1 MASPFDQSSSQSAE
15 SAACQVEESHQ
26 EKPKP
31 RPAAKVGFDCEFVE
45 RPPKAVQS
53 DCPVCLLVLSQP
65 HQVTCCGYAFCRVCI
80 ERIQTDK
87 KSCPT
92 CNRKDFTVF
101 PDLRLQRSLY
111 EFCVWCSH
119 KTGGCEWSGE
129 LSQLEKHLNES
140 PKLHEQLVGCQFT
153 EVECHHCCE
162 LFQRRYV
169 TAHQI
174 GQCIR
179 RPFSCDYCGN
189 YGADFEDVTTKH
201 WPVCGSHPVPCPNEC
216 GTYPERH
223 CLTHHVNKD
232 CPLTIVNCD
241 FHYAGCEVQL
251 PRKDIPAHLGE
262 NVVLHMSQLATYSHM
277 QIQALKNA
285 LEEKESE
292 IKQLRSSLH
301 VLQSHGVF
309 PVDLTLTEFEKH
321 KQDDDV
327 WYSEPF
333 YTHPHGYKIC
343 LKVFANGIHNGKGTH
358 VAFGI
363 SLMRGIFDESL
374 KWPFCGEVTIQI
386 INQLQDREH
395 YVCINQLSNAPDDII
410 SKVTKGEKAPLGW
423 FANGGQELS
432 HSDLGYNSAKNRQ
445 FLKGDC
451 LRFRVTRVTNVG
463 WDQISQLERQC
474 LAIESRVCAPPFEFT
489 MRDFE
494 QQKTNND
501 IWFSP
506 SFYTHPRGYRMCL
519 RVDANG
525 IGAGKDT
532 HVSVF
537 IYLMRG
543 EFDKY
548 LKWPFRG
555 AITIQLLN
563 QIEDKEH
570 HENTVHFTDNT
581 PDAYAS
587 RVNSGERAPGLG
599 WPRFISYHALNYNKA
614 KNYQYLKYD
623 CLHFRFVK
631 VELQM

>member
-15 SAACQVEESHQ
+15 SSCQVEKSHQ

-31 RPAAKVGFDCEFVE
+31 SPAAKVGFDCEFVE
-45 RPPKAVQS
+45 RPPKAVQA
-53 DCPVCLLVLSQP
+53 DCPVCLLVLREP

-92 CNRKDFTVF
+92 CNLKDFTVF

-119 KTGGCEWSGE
+119 KTEGCEWSGE

-153 EVECHHCCE
+153 DVECHHCCE

-169 TAHQI
+169 TNHQI
-174 GQCIR
+174 RQCIR

-201 WPVCGSHPVPCPNEC
+201 WPVCGSRPVPCPNEC
-216 GTYPERH
+216 GVYPERQNLEQH
-223 CLTHHVNKD
+223 TSKD
-232 CPLTIVNCD
+232 CFLTVVNCD
-241 FHYAGCEVQL
+241 FLYAGCEVQL
-251 PRKDIPAHLGE
+251 PRKDVPTHLAE
-262 NVVLHMSQLATYSHM
+262 NVVPHMSQLATYSHM
-277 QIQALKNA
+277 KIQALTNA
-285 LEEKESE
+285 LAEKESE

-301 VLQSHGVF
+301 TLQSHGVF
-309 PVDLTLTEFEKH
+309 PVEFTMTEFEKH
-321 KQDDDV
+321 MQEDDS

-333 YTHPHGYKIC
+333 YTHPHGYKVC
-343 LKVFANGIHNGKGTH
+343 LKVFANGVGGGKNTH

-363 SLMRGIFDESL
+363 CLMRGIFDESL
-374 KWPFCGEVTIQI
+374 KWPFCGEVTIQA

-395 YVCINQLSNAPDDII
+395 CVCVNRLSDVSGVAVA
-410 SKVTKGEKAPLGW
+410 KVTKGEKAPVGW
-423 FANGGQELS
+423 FTNAGKQLS
-432 HSDLGYNSAKNRQ
+432 HSDLGYDSAKNCQ
-445 FLKGDC
+445 FLKDDY

-474 LAIESRVCAPPFEFT
+474 LAIESRDCVPPFEFT
-489 MRDFE
+489 MRDFD
-494 QQKTNND
+494 QQKISND
-501 IWFSP
+501 PWHSP
-506 SFYTHPRGYRMCL
+506 SLYTHPQGYRMCL
-519 RVDANG
+519 GVDANG
-525 IGAGKDT
+525 SGVGKDT

-537 IYLMRG
+537 IFLMRG

-555 AITIQLLN
+555 VITIQLLN
-563 QIEDKEH
+563 QIEDKGH
-570 HENTVHFTDNT
+570 HKNIIPFTDNT
-581 PDAYAS
+581 PDVYAG
-587 RVNSGERAPGLG
+587 RVTTGEKSAGWG
-599 WPRFISYHALNYNKA
+599 WPQFISHHVLNYNEA
-614 KNYQYLKYD
+614 KNCQYLKYD
-623 CLHFRFVK
+623 CLHFRIVK